1 MKKRSLTALSIEIA
15 VCAAVFFL
23 SGDMLAQAPKLDSG
37 KDFKLPLYYP
47 ASNGV
52 RALKTVVTGS
62 EWRFITNG
70 LVALTQ
76 PKITNYYPDGKLE
89 WIVTSPECT
98 VDVNTK
104 EARGPTN
111 IFFKTADERVFQTGV
126 GFLWQH
132 STSLLILSNEVF
144 TWIDQQALTN
154 APKRTTKQ

>member
-1 MKKRSLTALSIEIA
+1 MGLPLAVIA
-15 VCAAVFFL
+15 CAVVFIL
-23 SGDMLAQAPKLDSG
+23 NPDTLAQAPKLASG

-47 ASNGV
+47 ATNGV
-52 RALKTVVTGS
+52 RSLKTVVTGT
-62 EWRFITNG
+62 EWRFLNNG

-76 PKITNYYPDGKLE
+76 PKITNYHPDGKLE

-111 IFFKTADERVFQTGV
+111 IFFKTADERLFQTGV

-132 STSLLILSNEVF
+132 STGLLILSNKVF
-144 TWIDQQALTN
+144 TWIDRQALTN
-154 APKRTTKQ
+154 APKGTTRQ